1 MAYFDSAKNRA
12 KWQKELNELRK
23 ERDRRALSGF
33 QANKAKPEQ
42 NQKRVRVT
50 FAQLEAEEYEE
61 ARAKKI
67 EQQKKRELAK
77 ENSLKENSIKENS
90 IKEKTELSKSKQEKT
105 L

>member
-12 KWQKELNELRK
+12 KWQKELSELRK
-23 ERDRRALSGF
+23 ERDRRAMSGF
-33 QANKAKPEQ
+33 QTNKVKTEQ

-50 FAQLEAEEYEE
+50 FAQLEAEEYQE

-67 EQQKKRELAK
+67 EQQKKREL
-77 ENSLKENSIKENS
+77 LKENTSKELS
-90 IKEKTELSKSKQEKT
+90 SKEKSELQKRNQERT